1 MVHRSYPESSIKT
14 FRQCCE
20 VQVTKKIQ
28 ALARNVARVD
38 IMSNVCGDAT
48 LTQDTRDRRGI
59 NNMCIS
65 VGRDTPIQHKLFKKI
80 LTVNENKAKL
90 FQLVSDSLI
99 SQCNQGT
106 IVCTK
111 ESGIVANIP
120 MLTEHLQPYGNQKKQ
135 IPDCSLMRTMLLEM
149 AYKVSRLQL
158 MTQILWSQ
166 HCTLSLL

>member
-1 MVHRSYPESSIKT
+1 MLKSNFLSCLTSIAEPRYEAPVVNGIVIDGAMVHRSYPESSIKT

-65 VGRDTPIQHKLFKKI
+65 VGRDTPI
-80 LTVNENKAKL
+80 
-90 FQLVSDSLI
+90 
-99 SQCNQGT
+99 
-106 IVCTK
+106 
-111 ESGIVANIP
+111 
-120 MLTEHLQPYGNQKKQ
+120 
-135 IPDCSLMRTMLLEM
+135 
-149 AYKVSRLQL
+149 
-158 MTQILWSQ
+158 
-166 HCTLSLL
+166 